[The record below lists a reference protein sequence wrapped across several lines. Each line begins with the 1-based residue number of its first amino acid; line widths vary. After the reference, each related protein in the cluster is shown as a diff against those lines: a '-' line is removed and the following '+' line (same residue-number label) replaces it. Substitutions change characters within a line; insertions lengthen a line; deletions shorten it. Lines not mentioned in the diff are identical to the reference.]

1 MRRTGMIAL
10 ATFILSA
17 FGIEAEAKQW
27 TLRDCID
34 YALNNNITLQKSML
48 QTRSA
53 LEDVYQSQAVLL
65 PSLSANT
72 SQNVTYRPWPESG
85 RSSVLDGYVQ
95 TSVDKTYYNGSYGV
109 SANWTVWNGGRNVN
123 TVKLNRLTAQQAQLD
138 SATTANQLIEQIAQL
153 YVQILYMQEAIKVNH
168 STLETSIA
176 NENTGKSFFENGK
189 MSKADLAQ
197 LTAQR
202 AQDEY
207 NVVEAESN
215 VKNYKRQLR
224 QILQLVDD
232 EEFDVVAPM
241 PTDEM
246 ALEAV
251 PSLNDVYVSALD
263 HRPEIQKAK
272 LGIESSDLSIKMAKA
287 QRLPSLGVSASAFT
301 STSSMSD
308 NAWGRQLKNNFDVGA
323 GLNLSIPLFDQRQ
336 AKTAVNKAKLQR
348 ESYLLDLK
356 DKEISLYST
365 IEEYW
370 LQAVNNQNKF
380 KAAKVSTESAE
391 ASYELVSSKFQEHM
405 VNTVELMQGR
415 DKLLLAQQSELQSK
429 YLTILNLS
437 LLNFYQNGEMKNE

>member
-1 MRRTGMIAL
+1 MIAL
-10 ATFILSA
+10 ATFIFCA
-17 FGIEAEAKQW
+17 CGIEAEARQW

-123 TVKLNRLTAQQAQLD
+123 TVKLNKLTAQQAQLD

-153 YVQILYMQEAIKVNH
+153 YVQILYMQEAIKVNR

-215 VKNYKRQLR
+215 VKNYKRQLK

-232 EEFDVVAPM
+232 EEFEVTAPM
-241 PTDEM
+241 PTDAM

-272 LGIESSDLSIKMAKA
+272 LGVESSDLSIKMAKA
-287 QRLPSLGVSASAFT
+287 MRLPSL
-301 STSSMSD
+301 ST
-308 NAWGRQLKNNFDVGA
+308 A
-323 GLNLSIPLFDQRQ
+323 
-336 AKTAVNKAKLQR
+336 
-348 ESYLLDLK
+348 
-356 DKEISLYST
+356 LY
-365 IEEYW
+365 
-370 LQAVNNQNKF
+370 
-380 KAAKVSTESAE
+380 AAP
-391 ASYELVSSKFQEHM
+391 
-405 VNTVELMQGR
+405 
-415 DKLLLAQQSELQSK
+415 KLLYKMRRLSMVYGAVLVKYNVDGDCPLACSSFAK
-429 YLTILNLS
+429 RR
-437 LLNFYQNGEMKNE
+437 